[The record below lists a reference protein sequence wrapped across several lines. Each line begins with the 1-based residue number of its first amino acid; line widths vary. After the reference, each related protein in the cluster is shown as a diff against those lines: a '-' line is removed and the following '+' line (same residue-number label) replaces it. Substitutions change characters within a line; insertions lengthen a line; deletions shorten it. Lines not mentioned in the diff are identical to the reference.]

1 MTSLDRGSPPWG
13 RRLGVGVALGLGLIA
28 AGVHRAAA
36 DPLPV
41 RSGKVVLPITGL
53 AVDLPKDAR
62 KQATWMLSGSW
73 SLTNGG
79 ASFDGR
85 DVIDLKVG
93 DKLVAGNWVH
103 IGYFDAGDCAK
114 VVQALDVPDRWTAQ
128 QKLWGQDFQ
137 IAGGTW
143 DFENDLGKKPAI
155 ALCTPGPAGS
165 SLLLYHFFLEAK
177 PPATSK
183 AALAAIAK
191 DKLLPRVTKAW
202 ATGASGPA
210 TPTTLP
216 QIKQRGDIAAARTVA
231 LAQTQLEVALPSDG
245 FVWLARSGDDGSDFL
260 DRMAPSLPDVTLE
273 IGRAP
278 GTTCAAIMPQM
289 IASQQ
294 TFAEPPPTGV
304 PFGWTAY
311 PTLQLD
317 KARERLVC
325 KDVGGAALVVGLM
338 ATPPTTPAA
347 RDFGPLAA
355 VLEALALATAKTP

>member
-1 MTSLDRGSPPWG
+1 MRADPRGSFY
-13 RRLGVGVALGLGLIA
+13 GVHLLAPLLGLGLLARPLA
-28 AGVHRAAA
+28 AE
-36 DPLPV
+36 PLPV

-62 KQATWMLSGSW
+62 KNATWALSGSW
-73 SLTNGG
+73 SLSNGG
-79 ASFDGR
+79 AAFDGR

-103 IGYFDAGDCAK
+103 VGYFDAGECAK
-114 VVQALDVPDRWTAQ
+114 VVQELDVPDRWTAQ

-137 IAGGTW
+137 VAGGTW
-143 DFENDLGKKPAI
+143 DFENDLGKRPAI
-155 ALCTPGPAGS
+155 ALCAAGAGGS
-165 SLLLYHFFLEAK
+165 SLLLYHFFLEPK
-177 PPATSK
+177 PPTTTK

-202 ATGASGPA
+202 STGATGPA

-216 QIKQRGDIAAARTVA
+216 QIKQRGDIAAARTVT
-231 LAQTQLEVALPSDG
+231 LGQTKLEVALPADG
-245 FVWLARSGDDGSDFL
+245 FVWLARNGDDGSDFL

-273 IGRAP
+273 VGRAP
-278 GTTCAAIMPQM
+278 SATCAALMPEL
-289 IASQQ
+289 IATQQ
-294 TFAEPPPTGV
+294 TFTEPPPTGV

-325 KDVGGAALVVGLM
+325 KDVDGAALVVGLM
-338 ATPPTTPAA
+338 ATPPTSPAG
-347 RDFGPLAA
+347 RDFAPLAP
-355 VLEALALATAKTP
+355 VLEALATAKAP

>member
-1 MTSLDRGSPPWG
+1 MRGVSV
-13 RRLGVGVALGLGLIA
+13 LALVVGVASLARPL
-28 AGVHRAAA
+28 AA
-36 DPLPV
+36 DPVPV

-62 KQATWMLSGSW
+62 KNATWALSGSW
-73 SLTNGG
+73 SLSAGG

-85 DVIDLKVG
+85 DVVDQKVG
-93 DKLVAGNWVH
+93 DTLVAGNWIH

-114 VVQALDVPDRWTAQ
+114 VVQELDVPDRWTAR

-137 IAGGTW
+137 VAGGTW
-143 DFENDLGKKPAI
+143 DFQNDLGKKPAV
-155 ALCTPGPAGS
+155 ALCATGPGGS

-177 PPATSK
+177 PPSTSK
-183 AALAAIAK
+183 AALAALAK

-202 ATGASGPA
+202 TTGATGPA

-216 QIKQRGDIAAARTVA
+216 QIKQRGDIPAARTVT
-231 LAQTQLEVALPSDG
+231 LTQSRLEVALPSDG
-245 FVWLARSGDDGSDFL
+245 FVWLVRSGDDGADFL

-273 IGRAP
+273 IGRVP
-278 GTTCAAIMPQM
+278 TMTCAEVMPQM
-289 IASQQ
+289 LASQQ
-294 TFAEPPPTGV
+294 TFTEPPPTGV

-325 KDVGGAALVVGLM
+325 KDVDGAALVVGLM

-347 RDFGPLAA
+347 RDFAPLAA
-355 VLEALALATAKTP
+355 VLEALATAKAP